1 MTVAAAAKK
10 AAKRTTGDLSE
21 EVLQAMGAEL
31 FKRLDPRKQCKLPRG
46 ALREIQD
53 IFNLSY
59 NTVRKVWNRARE
71 RFPENGEIRFVDT
84 SHNRVKRS
92 VSV

>member
-31 FKRLDPRKQCKLPRG
+31 FKRLDPRK
-46 ALREIQD
+46 
-53 IFNLSY
+53 
-59 NTVRKVWNRARE
+59 
-71 RFPENGEIRFVDT
+71 
-84 SHNRVKRS
+84 
-92 VSV
+92 